1 MMPSTRARLASTHR
15 DTRAAGEMDRRR
27 DRRMTA
33 PMTAVIG
40 ATPYAIGDWS
50 LGGLKILD
58 YYGSLSEGDHTGLRV
73 LVPTAGPGA
82 LFHANGNVKRKLE
95 EEAIIGVCFDP
106 LDGIAFDTLNRYLR
120 ERLLRGG
127 I

>member
-1 MMPSTRARLASTHR
+1 
-15 DTRAAGEMDRRR
+15 
-27 DRRMTA
+27 MTA
-33 PMTAVIG
+33 PMTAVTRPLCHWRLEPWG
-40 ATPYAIGDWS
+40 PENP
-50 LGGLKILD
+50 D
-58 YYGSLSEGDHTGLRV
+58 YYGNLLRRRSHRLRV